1 MREIV
6 ANLKLLIND
15 CSKYFHFS
23 SEKKLY
29 SEIKK
34 KKKLYIQKKM
44 QC

>member
-15 CSKYFHFS
+15 CSKYFHFY

-29 SEIKK
+29 SVIPK